1 MKKDKTISCE
11 ESNCS
16 PKDFRKAAEQGE
28 AKAYFNMGVCYQF
41 GKGTRKNAKKAV
53 ECYRK
58 AAELGLPDA
67 MLNFGI
73 CCCIGEGV
81 ERDLKEGEK
90 WLRKADELGCE
101 DAKDALKQL
110 EEAANPTEKEPA
122 SSKCKRGKKEIFE
135 VVRDILVEQLGVEP
149 EQVTLKASLTDDLE
163 ADSIDLAELVMV
175 FESEVFQT
183 GLPDEEVERL
193 TTVGEIVDYIHRK
206 L

>member
-1 MKKDKTISCE
+1 MKKDKKVSCE

-16 PKDFRKAAEQGE
+16 PEDFRKAAEKGE

-41 GKGTRKNAKKAV
+41 GKGTRKNSKKAV

-101 DAKDALKQL
+101 DAKDALKQG
-110 EEAANPTEKEPA
+110 AKPEP
-122 SSKCKRGKKEIFE
+122 SKKEVIA
-135 VVRDILVEQLGVEP
+135 RLQK
-149 EQVTLKASLTDDLE
+149 LK
-163 ADSIDLAELVMV
+163 
-175 FESEVFQT
+175 
-183 GLPDEEVERL
+183 ERL
-193 TTVGEIVDYIHRK
+193 LEIRDR
-206 L
+206 LN